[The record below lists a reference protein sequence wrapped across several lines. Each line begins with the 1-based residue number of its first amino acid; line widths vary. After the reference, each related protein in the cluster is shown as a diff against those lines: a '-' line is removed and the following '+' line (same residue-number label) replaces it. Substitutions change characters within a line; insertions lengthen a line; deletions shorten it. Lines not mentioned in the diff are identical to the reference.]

1 MMESL
6 APYSWAIISLLV
18 FVIVTLIQAALVGA
32 KKASAELTAG
42 GTPEND
48 YESALFRT
56 NRAHQNAV
64 ENAALIAIALA
75 ACIAIGV
82 SAWWV
87 NLLMGLFLLFRLMH
101 TVILLQNIGGE
112 VQSLRTFAYVAS
124 WAVNVVLA
132 IMAIVALL

>member
-1 MMESL
+1 MESV
-6 APYSWAIISLLV
+6 APYSWAVISLLV
-18 FVIVTLIQAALVGA
+18 FVMLTLVQSALVGA
-32 KKASAELTAG
+32 KKASAALTAG

-48 YESALFRT
+48 YDNGVYRA
-56 NRAHQNAV
+56 NRAHQNAI

-75 ACIAIGV
+75 ACIATGV

-87 NLLMGLFLLFRLMH
+87 NLLMGLFLLFRVMH
-101 TVILLQNIGGE
+101 TIILLQNIGGE